1 MVEFDDG
8 TSFSGDFY
16 GGIMLKSL
24 FDRRGLF

>member
-16 GGIMLKSL
+16 GGTAKSL